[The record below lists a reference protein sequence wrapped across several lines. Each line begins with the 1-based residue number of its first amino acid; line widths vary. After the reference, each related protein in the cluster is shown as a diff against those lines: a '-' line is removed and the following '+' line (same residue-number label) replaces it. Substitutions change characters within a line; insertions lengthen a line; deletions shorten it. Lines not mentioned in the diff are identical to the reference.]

1 MYPRDEQHFPDAP
14 ARSTAGPEDKPQR
27 RRGAALENDLLDA
40 AWEELSQKGYDGF
53 TIESVAERARTSRAV
68 VYRRWPSKPDLV
80 MAAIGHSGFRM
91 RVEIPDTGNLRD
103 DMIGLLRSANRNR
116 APLGIL
122 MSARLGAFYAETG
135 RSFADLR
142 ETYVGGRT
150 TALDALLDR
159 AVERGEIDPAKL
171 TPRIRGVAFDLYR
184 HELLMTNQPVADDV
198 IVSIIDEVFMPLVSS
213 CRS

>member
-184 HELLMTNQPVADDV
+184 HELLMTNRPVADDV